1 MVRWNELSRDEQE
14 TIRRIMQG
22 RRSGLPVRSVARLK
36 ELGLAEPKPG
46 GFELNERGKQL
57 YRTAHARRYL

>member
-1 MVRWNELSRDEQE
+1 MVRWNDLSRDEQD

-22 RRSGLPVRSVARLK
+22 RRSDLPPHFVARLS
-36 ELGLAEPKPG
+36 ELGLAVPKPG

>member
-1 MVRWNELSRDEQE
+1 MVRWSDLTRDEQE

-22 RRSGLPVRSVARLK
+22 RRSGLSPSFVARLN

-46 GFELNERGKQL
+46 GFELNQRGKQL
-57 YRTAHARRYL
+57 YRPAPARGYL